1 MTPEP
6 AAGQTASAAAL
17 RAGLQRDLT
26 AAMKARD
33 PDAVAAL
40 RGALAAIGNA
50 EAVAAPACGP
60 AATSEH
66 FAGARSGLGA
76 AEATRRELGSRDL
89 HAILRGQ
96 VDEHS
101 READRYDTLGQADA
115 AGRLRRQARVIAAH
129 LPPEGG
135 GR

>member
-6 AAGQTASAAAL
+6 ASEQAASAAAF

-40 RGALAAIGNA
+40 RSAIAAIGNA
-50 EAVAAPACGP
+50 EAIAAPGRTP
-60 AATSEH
+60 PATSAH
-66 FAGARSGLGA
+66 FAGAHSGLGA
-76 AEATRRELGSRDL
+76 AEAGRRELAGSDL

-96 VDEHS
+96 IAEYG

-115 AGRLRRQARVIAAH
+115 AGRLRRQARVIAAY
-129 LPPEGG
+129 LPPDDAA
-135 GR
+135 R